1 MASVALDFLPPTNPD
16 IVSLS
21 IFEGTSKDGEFTL
34 IETVTEIG
42 EYPGYLTR
50 YTTDQAISTADW
62 FRIQWVDNKGAAT
75 DFSGAV
81 QGGTFLLVSKLID
94 RVMLRDATLD
104 ENLVAQVCEWVVSR
118 FFVTETPYD
127 AAIVATYAQLEGL
140 TLLSLARAQLHSL
153 AQTQTDESYTAGLVS
168 QKSGVGSLASKKVL
182 ISTLVSEANAL
193 LGINCSIVLLLEDI
207 DPTGTNNASSINVD
221 ISRLLIDIG

>member
-21 IFEGTSKDGEFTL
+21 IFEGTSQDGEFTL

-42 EYPGYLTR
+42 EYPNYLTR
-50 YTTDQAISTADW
+50 YTTDQAVSTANW
-62 FRIQWVDNKGAAT
+62 FRIQWTDNKGAIT

-81 QGGTFLLVSKLID
+81 QGGTYLLISKLID

-104 ENLVAQVCEWVVSR
+104 ENLVAQVCEWVVAR

-168 QKSGVGSLASKKVL
+168 QKSGSGSLASKKAL
-182 ISTLVSEANAL
+182 IGMLVNEANAL
-193 LGINCSIVLLLEDI
+193 LGINCSVVLLLEELDI
-207 DPTGTNNASSINVD
+207 TGTGSLSSVEVD
-221 ISRLLIDIG
+221 QTRLLITIL